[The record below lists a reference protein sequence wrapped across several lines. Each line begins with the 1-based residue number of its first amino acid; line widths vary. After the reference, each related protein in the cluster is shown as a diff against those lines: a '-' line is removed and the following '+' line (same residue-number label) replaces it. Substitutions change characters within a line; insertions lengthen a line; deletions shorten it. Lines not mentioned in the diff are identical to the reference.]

1 MHVALFVGT
10 RPEAIKLAPL
20 VRALRKDAGF
30 QVTLIASGQH
40 DSLLS
45 QALSDFSLTP
55 DLDLK
60 VMRPRQSL
68 AGLAARLFAGI
79 DDILQHARPDWVLV
93 QGDTATAQV
102 AAHCA
107 FYRGIPVGHVE
118 AGLRSHDLSA
128 PFPEEL
134 NRRIVTL
141 LAQLHFAPTRQAAA
155 NLRAEGVSP
164 DRIRVTG
171 NSGIDALLQVAA
183 EVRCHPPILPE
194 HLSVFLGRHPS
205 LVLITSHRRE
215 ALGQRLPAL
224 CSALGTLA
232 RQHPETGFLFCL
244 HPNPAVQERICR
256 GLQGA
261 ANVLLSEPLSYRPFV
276 YLMQRARL
284 LVTDSGGLQ
293 EEAPSLGVPLLVTRA
308 VTERPE
314 GLAAGCAE
322 LLPPE
327 PEAIVAHVGQR
338 LRDPLPAGCQRAFPN
353 PYGDGR
359 ASLRILAALRQQS
372 LHGLKQRAG

>member
-1 MHVALFVGT
+1 MQVALFAGT

-20 VRALRKDAGF
+20 VQALRKDAVF
-30 QVTLIASGQH
+30 DATLIASGQH
-40 DSLLS
+40 DSLLY
-45 QALSDFSLTP
+45 QALNDFSLTP
-55 DLDLK
+55 DFDLK

-68 AGLAARLFAGI
+68 AELSARLFAGI
-79 DDILQHARPDWVLV
+79 DGVLEEVRPDWVLV

-134 NRRIVTL
+134 NRRILTL
-141 LAQLHFAPTRQAAA
+141 LAELHFAPTRQAAA
-155 NLRAEGVSP
+155 NLRAEGVP
-164 DRIRVTG
+164 PERIRVTG

-183 EVRCHPPILPE
+183 AVRCSPPALPAG
-194 HLSVFLGRHPS
+194 LSTFLERYPG

-224 CSALGTLA
+224 CLALDRLA
-232 RQHPETGFLFCL
+232 RQHPQVGFVFCL
-244 HPNPAVQERICR
+244 HPNPAVRQTIHDR
-256 GLQGA
+256 LKGA
-261 ANVLLSEPLSYRPFV
+261 GNVLLSEPLSYRPFV
-276 YLMQRARL
+276 YVMQHAQL
-284 LVTDSGGLQ
+284 LITDSGGLQ

-314 GLAAGCAE
+314 GLATGCAE
-322 LLPPE
+322 LLPLE
-327 PEAIVAHVGQR
+327 PEDIVFRVRQHLAA
-338 LRDPLPAGCQRAFPN
+338 PLPRGEQRAFPN

-359 ASLRILAALRQQS
+359 ASLRILAALRQES
-372 LHGLKQRAG
+372 SRGRPAA

>member
-1 MHVALFVGT
+1 MHVALFAGT

-20 VRALRKDAGF
+20 VQALRRDAGF
-30 QVTLIASGQH
+30 RPTLIASGQH
-40 DSLLS
+40 DSLLT
-45 QALSDFSLTP
+45 QALRDFSLTP

-79 DDILQHARPDWVLV
+79 DDVLQHARPDWVLV

-107 FYRGIPVGHVE
+107 FYRGISVGHVE
-118 AGLRSHDLSA
+118 AGLRSHDLAA

-134 NRRIVTL
+134 NRRILTL
-141 LAQLHFAPTRQAAA
+141 LAQLHFAPTRQAAE
-155 NLRAEGVSP
+155 NLRAEGVP
-164 DRIRVTG
+164 AQRIRVTG

-183 EVRCHPPILPE
+183 AVRRTPPALPAG
-194 HLSVFLGRHPS
+194 LSTFLERYPG

-224 CSALGTLA
+224 CLALDRLA
-232 RQHPETGFLFCL
+232 RQHPQVGFLFCL
-244 HPNPAVQERICR
+244 HPNPAVRQTIHDRLK
-256 GLQGA
+256 GTG
-261 ANVLLSEPLSYRPFV
+261 NVLLSEPLSYRPFV
-276 YLMQRARL
+276 YVMQRAQL
-284 LVTDSGGLQ
+284 LITDSGGLQ

-314 GLAAGCAE
+314 GLEAGCAE

-327 PEAIVAHVGQR
+327 PEAIVARVAQR
-338 LRDPLPAGCQRAFPN
+338 LRAPLRRGEQRAFPN

-359 ASLRILAALRQQS
+359 ASLRILAALRQERS
-372 LHGLKQRAG
+372 SARAAE